1 MFWTIVGGLFALVL
15 LAAWLSDRRAKQRH
29 GARAMTEQ
37 DRQRQGVAQD
47 LSAKRTDYGVGGERN
62 FGGVGGSAGGNP
74 LGG

>member
-29 GARAMTEQ
+29 GAVAMTEQ
-37 DRQRQGVAQD
+37 DRQRQGSAQD
-47 LSAKRTDYGVGGERN
+47 LSAKTTDYCVGGERN
-62 FGGVGGSAGGNP
+62 FGGVGGPAGGSP